1 MLCAALGGRCAEE
14 LVFGPDEV
22 TTGAAND
29 LQKAREI
36 AARMAEDWAMGETGD
51 IEADKKQLLTQAREQ
66 TLARLQAEQ
75 SKLDVLA
82 DALLKR
88 ETLREEELQEIL
100 SGK

>member
-1 MLCAALGGRCAEE
+1 MLCTALGGRCAEE

-66 TLARLQAEQ
+66 TLARLQAER

-88 ETLREEELQEIL
+88 ETLRGEELQEIL
-100 SGK
+100 NRK

>member
-1 MLCAALGGRCAEE
+1 MLCTALGGRCAEE

-66 TLARLQAEQ
+66 TLARLQAER

-100 SGK
+100 NRK

>member
-66 TLARLQAEQ
+66 TLARLQAER

>member
-1 MLCAALGGRCAEE
+1 
-14 LVFGPDEV
+14 
-22 TTGAAND
+22 
-29 LQKAREI
+29 
-36 AARMAEDWAMGETGD
+36 MGETGD

-66 TLARLQAEQ
+66 TLARLQAER